1 MNKSITTVTLTTKSL
16 EAREA
21 CAILHQYE
29 GQRVRCTF
37 LTKKE
42 QPDGTHVR
50 VMDFVPHFQYNATL
64 GIISTPQGKRM
75 VATKAHRDMI
85 TVMEIDGETVK
96 PRTVNLSKVVSIVPI
111 AA

>member
-1 MNKSITTVTLTTKSL
+1 MNKSITTVALTTKSL
-16 EAREA
+16 DAREA
-21 CAILHQYE
+21 CVTLHKYE
-29 GQRVRCTF
+29 GQRVRVTF

-42 QPDGTHVR
+42 QPDGSHIR

-64 GIISTPQGKRM
+64 GITSTQQGKRM

-85 TVMEIDGETVK
+85 TVMEICGDTVQ
-96 PRTVNLSKVVSIVPI
+96 PRTVNLSRVVSIVPL